1 MTRWKL
7 GVDGKPLE
15 EAIQSQ
21 ILDWLVL
28 QGGIGPRPE
37 RWKFWRARPSQYIR
51 KLGNERTFTL
61 HPTEIGMPDIMGTA
75 YGYTVGM
82 EVKRPKGV
90 LSQKQKDW
98 RDDFLRAPRTVYF
111 VVHSLEEAER
121 ALHDLKCKAC

>member
-1 MTRWKL
+1 MTHWKL

-15 EAIQSQ
+15 EAIQNQ
-21 ILDWLVL
+21 ILDWLVVR
-28 QGGIGPRPE
+28 GGIGPRPE

-51 KLGNERTFTL
+51 AQGSNVGFKL
-61 HPTEIGMPDIMGTA
+61 HPTEIGMPDIMGAA

-98 RDDFLRAPRTVYF
+98 RDDFLRAPRTVYY
-111 VVHSLEEAER
+111 VVRSLDEAQT
-121 ALHDLKCKAC
+121 ALLDLRCKAC